1 MAYRLAIH
9 PDAQKEWARLDNS
22 IKSRFK
28 AMLAERLENPR
39 VASAAL
45 TGAPDLFKIK
55 IATPQFR
62 LAYHVDD
69 GKKCVTIL
77 AVTSRDDV
85 YEALAD
91 RLKK

>member
-9 PDAQKEWARLDNS
+9 PDAENEWVRLDNS
-22 IKSRFK
+22 IKSRVK
-28 AMLAERLENPR
+28 AKLAERLENPR
-39 VASAAL
+39 VASAAPS
-45 TGAPDLFKIK
+45 GAPDLFKIK

-62 LAYHVDD
+62 LAYHVND
-69 GKKCVTIL
+69 GKNRVTIL

-85 YEALAD
+85 YDALAD